1 MVIQDINAVDRPI
14 RKIINSAYLFVIR
27 QSIEM

>member
-1 MVIQDINAVDRPI
+1 MVIQDINAVDRSI